1 MFNFDIKVIKMKRH
15 LIIIFPLIA
24 LLVFLAVQVFMI
36 ISIWQQEKV
45 NMLMRYES
53 LTKEAS
59 YRLLAAKKVN
69 GFEKAMDITDKF
81 AGLVINEKLPYLGSV
96 ADTANVREEVL
107 NHVYSI
113 LQENEALS
121 SFIKEYI
128 KKKGYS
134 TDYKP
139 FIWISYFSL
148 LTDGGQF
155 IISDTV
161 PDEDEIPKTVIIVD
175 SYKEEHNNFVIAYT
189 TLIDLTEINSLVFR
203 KALFS
208 IMLITLSVPIVV
220 LIFWFTWRNLM
231 EERRLSDLK
240 SDFINNMT
248 HELKTPLSTI
258 TVAGRT
264 LEKAQINS
272 DPGKVLETAKMISKQ
287 SVNLNQLINTIL
299 EVSLLERM
307 EFELDRHKVNVDE
320 LTHQIVSSFL
330 TSCDGCAVV
339 KEEYKATGIMLAVDI
354 VYFTT
359 MINNLLTNAVKYCEK
374 DPAIVVSTSVADNEF
389 QVSITDNGIGIPR
402 EHIDHIFDKF
412 YRVPHGNIH
421 KIKGLGLGLY
431 YVKRIAAAHG
441 GDVSVSSRPDR
452 GTTFKIRIPI

>member
-1 MFNFDIKVIKMKRH
+1 MKRH
-15 LIIIFPLIA
+15 LIILIPLIA

-36 ISIWQQEKV
+36 ISIWRQEKE

-53 LTKEAS
+53 LTQEAAT
-59 YRLLAAKKVN
+59 RLMAGKKSN

-81 AGLVINEKLPYLGSV
+81 ASLVIKGKLPELST
-96 ADTANVREEVL
+96 AQDTAEMRKKVL
-107 NHVYSI
+107 DQTYSI
-113 LQENEALS
+113 LNKNEVLS
-121 SFIKEYI
+121 SFTKEYI

-139 FIWISYFSL
+139 FIWIAYFSL

-155 IISDTV
+155 VIADTV
-161 PDEDEIPKTVIIVD
+161 PDDDEIAKTVIVVG
-175 SYKEEHNNFVIAYT
+175 SYREEHNNFVIEYVS
-189 TLIDLTEINSLVFR
+189 LIDMNEIDSLVFK
-203 KALFS
+203 KAFFS
-208 IMLITLSVPIVV
+208 LLLIILSILIVITV
-220 LIFWFTWRNLM
+220 FWFTWRNLM
-231 EERRLSDLK
+231 EERRLSELK

-299 EVSLLERM
+299 EVSLLERT
-307 EFELDRHKVNVDE
+307 EFELDRQKVSADE
-320 LTHQIVSSFL
+320 LMHQIVSSFL
-330 TSCDGCAVV
+330 TSCDGCAML
-339 KEEYKATGIMLAVDI
+339 EEDYKAKGISLSVDI

-359 MINNLLTNAVKYCEK
+359 MVNNLLTNAVKYCDK
-374 DPAIVVSTSVADNEF
+374 DPVVLVSTVADNNDF
-389 QVSITDNGIGIPR
+389 QISITDNGVGIQH

-421 KIKGLGLGLY
+421 KTKGLGLGLY

-441 GDVSVSSRPDR
+441 GDVSVTSRPGR
-452 GTTFKIRIPI
+452 GSTFRIRLPI

>member
-1 MFNFDIKVIKMKRH
+1 MKRH
-15 LIIIFPLIA
+15 LIIILPLVA

-36 ISIWQQEKV
+36 ISIWRQEKE

-53 LTKEAS
+53 LTREAS
-59 YRLLAAKKVN
+59 AKLLAVKKVN

-81 AGLVINEKLPYLGSV
+81 AGLVISEKIADVSSA
-96 ADTANVREEVL
+96 ADTAKLREEVL
-107 NHVYSI
+107 SHTYII
-113 LQENEALS
+113 LEENEVLS
-121 SFIKEYI
+121 SFIKGYI
-128 KKKGYS
+128 KKMGYS
-134 TDYKP
+134 TNYKS
-139 FIWISYFSL
+139 FIWISYLSL
-148 LTDGGQF
+148 LTDRGQF
-155 IISDTV
+155 IIADTV
-161 PDEDEIPKTVIIVD
+161 PDDNKIEKTIIPVN
-175 SYKEEHNNFVIAYT
+175 SYKEEHNNFVIEYT
-189 TLIDLTEINSLVFR
+189 SLIDMTEIDSLVFR
-203 KALFS
+203 KAFFS
-208 IMLITLSVPIVV
+208 LLLITISMLIVV

-231 EERRLSDLK
+231 EEKRLSGLK

-272 DPGKVLETAKMISKQ
+272 DPAKVLETAKMISKQ

-299 EVSLLERM
+299 EVSLLERT
-307 EFELDRHKVNVDE
+307 EFELDRHKVNIDE
-320 LTHQIVSSFL
+320 LTHQVVSSFL

-339 KEEYKATGIMLAVDI
+339 KEEYNATGVSLSVDI

-359 MINNLLTNAVKYCEK
+359 MINNLLANAVKYCEK
-374 DPAIVVSTSVADNEF
+374 DPVIVVSTTADNGEF
-389 QVSITDNGIGIPR
+389 QMNITDNGIGIPR

-431 YVKRIAAAHG
+431 YVKRIANAHG

-452 GTTFKIRIPI
+452 GSTFKIRIPL

>member
-1 MFNFDIKVIKMKRH
+1 MKRH
-15 LIIIFPLIA
+15 LIIIIPLVA

-36 ISIWQQEKV
+36 ISIWRQEKE

-53 LTKEAS
+53 LTQEAAA
-59 YRLLAAKKVN
+59 RLMAGKKSN

-81 AGLVINEKLPYLGSV
+81 ASLVIKGKLPELST
-96 ADTANVREEVL
+96 ARDTAEMRKKVL
-107 NHVYSI
+107 DQTYSI
-113 LQENEALS
+113 LQKNEVLS
-121 SFIKEYI
+121 SFTKEYI

-155 IISDTV
+155 VIADTV
-161 PDEDEIPKTVIIVD
+161 PNDDDIEKTVIVVD
-175 SYKEEHNNFVIAYT
+175 SYREEHNNFVIEYVS
-189 TLIDLTEINSLVFR
+189 LIDMNEIDSLVFK
-203 KALFS
+203 KAFFS
-208 IMLITLSVPIVV
+208 LLLIILSILIVNTV
-220 LIFWFTWRNLM
+220 FWFTWRNLM
-231 EERRLSDLK
+231 EERRLSELK

-299 EVSLLERM
+299 EVSLLERT
-307 EFELDRHKVNVDE
+307 EFELDRQKVVADE
-320 LTHQIVSSFL
+320 LMHQIVSSFL

-339 KEEYKATGIMLAVDI
+339 KEEYKANSVPLSVDI

-359 MINNLLTNAVKYCEK
+359 MVNNLLTNAVKYCDK
-374 DPAIVVSTSVADNEF
+374 DPVIVISTLADDNYF
-389 QVSITDNGIGIPR
+389 HLSITDNGVGIPN
-402 EHIDHIFDKF
+402 EHIDHIFEKF
-412 YRVPHGNIH
+412 YRVPYGNIH
-421 KIKGLGLGLY
+421 KTKGLGLGLY
-431 YVKRIAAAHG
+431 YVKRIATAHG

-452 GTTFKIRIPI
+452 GSTFRIRLPL

>member
-1 MFNFDIKVIKMKRH
+1 MKRH
-15 LIIIFPLIA
+15 LIIILPLIA

-36 ISIWQQEKV
+36 ISIWRQEKE

-53 LTKEAS
+53 LTHEAAA
-59 YRLLAAKKVN
+59 RLMAGKKAN
-69 GFEKAMDITDKF
+69 GFEKAMDVTDKF
-81 AGLVINEKLPYLGSV
+81 AGLVIKEKIPELHSA
-96 ADTANVREEVL
+96 ADTANLREEVL
-107 NHVYSI
+107 NQTYSI
-113 LQENEALS
+113 LQKNEVLS
-121 SFIKEYI
+121 SFTKEYVR
-128 KKKGYS
+128 KKGYS
-134 TDYKP
+134 TTYKP

-155 IISDTV
+155 IIADTV
-161 PDEDEIPKTVIIVD
+161 PDDDEIAKTVILVG
-175 SYKEEHNNFVIAYT
+175 SFREEHNNFVIEYVS
-189 TLIDLTEINSLVFR
+189 LIDMTEIDSLVFR
-203 KALFS
+203 NAFFS
-208 IMLITLSVPIVV
+208 LLLIILSILIVITV
-220 LIFWFTWRNLM
+220 FWYTWRNLM

-272 DPGKVLETAKMISKQ
+272 DPDRVLETAKMISKQ

-299 EVSLLERM
+299 EVSLLERT
-307 EFELDRHKVNVDE
+307 EFDLVKQKVIADE
-320 LTHQIVSSFL
+320 LMHQIVSSFL
-330 TSCDGCAVV
+330 TSCDGCAEVQ
-339 KEEYKATGIMLAVDI
+339 EEYKATGISLSVDI

-359 MINNLLTNAVKYCEK
+359 MVNNLLTNAVKYCDK
-374 DPAIVVSTSVADNEF
+374 DPAIIVSTMADDNYF
-389 QVSITDNGIGIPR
+389 HLSITDNGVGIPN

-421 KIKGLGLGLY
+421 KTKGLGLGLY
-431 YVKRIAAAHG
+431 YVKRIATAHG

-452 GTTFKIRIPI
+452 GSTFRLRLPR

>member
-1 MFNFDIKVIKMKRH
+1 MFNFDIKVIRMKRH

-36 ISIWQQEKV
+36 ISIWRQEKE

-53 LTKEAS
+53 MTKEAS
-59 YRLLAAKKVN
+59 YRLLAAKKIN

-81 AGLVINEKLPYLGSV
+81 AGLVISEKLPYLSNP
-96 ADTANVREEVL
+96 ADSANFKKEVL
-107 NHVYSI
+107 NHIYSI
-113 LQENEALS
+113 LEKNEVLS
-121 SFIKEYI
+121 SFTREFI
-128 KKKGYS
+128 KKNGYS
-134 TDYKP
+134 TDYTP
-139 FIWISYFSL
+139 FTWISYLSL
-148 LTDGGQF
+148 LIDGGQF

-161 PDEDEIPKTVIIVD
+161 PDESEIPKTVIIID

-189 TLIDLTEINSLVFR
+189 TLIDLTKIDSLVFR
-203 KALFS
+203 KAFFS
-208 IMLITLSVPIVV
+208 IVLITFSILIVV

-231 EERRLSDLK
+231 EERRLSELK

-264 LEKAQINS
+264 LEKTQINK
-272 DPGKVLETAKMISKQ
+272 DPDKVLETAKMISKQ

-299 EVSLLERM
+299 EVSLLERT

-339 KEEYKATGIMLAVDI
+339 KEEYKATGLMLSVDI

-374 DPAIVVSTSVADNEF
+374 DPAIVVSTAVADNEF
-389 QVSITDNGIGIPR
+389 HISITDNGIGIPR

-441 GDVSVSSRPDR
+441 GDVSVSSRPDH
-452 GTTFKIRIPI
+452 GTTFKINIPI